1 MKPSHLFSILAIAV
15 LPVAAVADPQT
26 PHIAQACAGCHGQS
40 GAGMG
45 AIPDI
50 AGYDRDAFIQVW
62 EEFRAGKRFATIM
75 TRIAPGYT
83 DEEVA
88 TLADYFASLR

>member
-1 MKPSHLFSILAIAV
+1 MKPSSRFAILAIAM

-26 PHIAQACAGCHGQS
+26 PPIAQACAGCHGQS

-62 EEFRAGKRFATIM
+62 EEFRAGARFATIM

-88 TLADYFASLR
+88 ALADYFASLR